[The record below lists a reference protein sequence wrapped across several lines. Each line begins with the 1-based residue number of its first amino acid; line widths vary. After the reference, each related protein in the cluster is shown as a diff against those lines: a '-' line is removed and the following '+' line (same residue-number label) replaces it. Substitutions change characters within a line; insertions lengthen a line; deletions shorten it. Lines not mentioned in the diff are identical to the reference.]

1 MDEMMIPHERIESR
15 IFMIRGHK
23 VILDVDLSIL
33 YDVPTKALIQ
43 AIKRNYDR
51 FPVDFMFR
59 LTAGEFDNLR
69 SQSVTSSWGGR
80 RYLPYAFTEQ
90 GIAMLSS
97 VLRSQ
102 RAIRVNIQIMRT
114 FYQLRQIISTHEDLK
129 RRIESMEGKY
139 DQQFKVVF
147 DAIKAMIEPPIKKSK
162 IGFLRERE

>member
-1 MDEMMIPHERIESR
+1 MGEMMIPHERIESR

-80 RYLPYAFTEQ
+80 RYL
-90 GIAMLSS
+90 
-97 VLRSQ
+97 
-102 RAIRVNIQIMRT
+102 IMRT
-114 FYQLRQIISTHEDLK
+114 FYQLRQILASHEDL
-129 RRIESMEGKY
+129 RRKIESMENKY

-162 IGFLRERE
+162 IGFLREREGEEKVT